1 METLQYLSMTELEAG
16 LDHIRQA
23 PHDNGLLQLIV
34 RRPHIDER
42 EILNTAQIN
51 TEVGL
56 VGDTWTQRPSRH
68 TPDKS
73 PSLNSQITL
82 MNTRAIALFAQ
93 TEDRWSLA
101 GDQLYADMDI
111 SEDNL
116 PAGSRVIIGS
126 VILEVS
132 SQPHTGCAKFSAR
145 FGADA
150 LKFVNSPEG
159 RQLRLRGVNMKV
171 IQSGEINVGDVVKK
185 IA

>member
-16 LDHIRQA
+16 LEHIRQA
-23 PHDNGLLQLIV
+23 PRDQGVLQLIV
-34 RRPHIDER
+34 RRPNVDER
-42 EILNTAQIN
+42 EIVNTAQIN

-56 VGDTWTQRPSRH
+56 VGDTWTQRSSRH

-111 SEDNL
+111 GQDNL
-116 PAGSRVIIGS
+116 PAGSRIAIGS

-132 SQPHTGCAKFSAR
+132 TQPHTGCAKFSAR
-145 FGADA
+145 FGTDA
-150 LKFVNSPEG
+150 LKFVNSPDG
-159 RQLRLRGVNMKV
+159 TQLRLRGVNMRV
-171 IQSGEINVGDVVKK
+171 IQSGEIKAGDVLKK
-185 IA
+185 I